1 MQTQN
6 ERCVYMNL
14 VNLYIAKLH
23 SNMEVRTATAKF
35 VYNPFIFHYQSLLF
49 GCSRVLRNHMWKHS
63 MEFIIFIHK
72 TSGHNKIVKFKI
84 SHRHSD
90 VWNLSFKRP
99 FSSDHF
105 QATITPKRGLVAKKR
120 NHFQA
125 SFWCDIFV
133 ICRCAEL
140 KFEFYY
146 SNCFVAAQPL
156 HTLPKHA

>member
-99 FSSDHF
+99 FSSDHHTK
-105 QATITPKRGLVAKKR
+105 ARLGSEKKKSLSSLVLVW
-120 NHFQA
+120 HFCYM
-125 SFWCDIFV
+125 SVCRIEVWILLSRFV
-133 ICRCAEL
+133 G
-140 KFEFYY
+140 
-146 SNCFVAAQPL
+146 AQPL